1 MTVPPVA
8 LRRDVPIAPFTTLEL
23 GGRARF
29 FLDAARESEIV
40 EALRW
45 ATAEG
50 HPAALLG
57 GGSNVV
63 VGDGGFPGLVVRVAT
78 RGIEVDRSC
87 DEVLLTAAAG
97 EPWDKVVTMAVA
109 EGWAGI
115 ECLSGIP
122 GTTGATP
129 IQNVGAYGQEVGEV
143 LRQVHALDRR
153 TFEPVTLSPRELR
166 LGYRTSRLRR
176 EPGRYV
182 VLSVTL
188 ALTPG
193 GRARIRYGELAIAL
207 APHGHD
213 PNLVQVREAVLELR
227 RGKSMLLDAEDPN
240 RRSVGSFFVNPL
252 LSLQAA
258 DEVARRAL
266 AAGCIA
272 RPEDLP
278 RYPASAGLVKLP
290 AAWLVERAGF
300 ARGVRRGAFGL
311 STRHALALVHHGGG
325 SAAEL
330 LALARDIAGAVHE
343 RFGIAL
349 VPEPTC
355 LDGSPLFPQPGGAA
369 IVKYEE

>member
-1 MTVPPVA
+1 MTRPPGWIRSRVP
-8 LRRDVPIAPFTTLEL
+8 LAPLTTLEL
-23 GGRARF
+23 GGQARF
-29 FLDAARESEIV
+29 FLDAERDSEIV

-45 ATAEG
+45 AAAEG

-63 VGDGGFPGLVVRVAT
+63 VGDGGFPGLVVHVAT
-78 RGIEVDRSC
+78 RGFQVTRSR

-97 EPWDKVVTMAVA
+97 EPWDEVVAMATA
-109 EGWAGI
+109 EGWVGI

-143 LRQVHALDRR
+143 LRQVGALDRR
-153 TFEPVTLSPRELR
+153 TLKPVTLSRQELG
-166 LGYRTSRLRR
+166 LGYRTSRLKR
-176 EPGRYV
+176 EPGCFV

-188 ALTPG
+188 ALAPG
-193 GRARIRYGELAIAL
+193 GTAAVRYDELASAL
-207 APHGHD
+207 ASRRHAPEPG
-213 PNLVQVREAVLELR
+213 QVRDAVLELR
-227 RGKSMLLDAEDPN
+227 RSKSMLLDADDPN

-252 LSLQAA
+252 VSREAA

-278 RYPASAGLVKLP
+278 RFAAPERLVKIP

-300 ARGVRRGAFGL
+300 ARGLRRGAFGL

-325 SAAEL
+325 SAAGL
-330 LALARDIAGAVHE
+330 LAVASEISAKVRE
-343 RFGIAL
+343 RFGLTL
-349 VPEPTC
+349 VTEPTS
-355 LDGSPLFPQPGGAA
+355 LDGSPLFPPP
-369 IVKYEE
+369 